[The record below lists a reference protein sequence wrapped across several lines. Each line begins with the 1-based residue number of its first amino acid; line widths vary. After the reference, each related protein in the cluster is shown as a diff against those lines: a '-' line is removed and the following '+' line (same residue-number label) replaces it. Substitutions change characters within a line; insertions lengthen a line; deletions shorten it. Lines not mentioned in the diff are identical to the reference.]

1 MREGRTWR
9 LSTDKASEE
18 FAGVCQKN
26 GAQLGGRGGTGRAR
40 GQERTKTIKTEELVT
55 WFCDGGDG
63 PTGMGWWLQCPGA
76 RPPPCFQLP
85 APTSD
90 CELDRNLVSRLCI
103 PASTSR
109 PAPPYLPHILCN
121 MVFRNTRQRGNKIQ
135 YMTFYSKSS
144 LFTHIF

>member
-55 WFCDGGDG
+55 WFCDGGGTVQQGWGGGCSAQG
-63 PTGMGWWLQCPGA
+63 PGHPHAFSSRRPRRTVSWTGTWSLRFAYLLVPLG
-76 RPPPCFQLP
+76 QLHP
-85 APTSD
+85 ISPTFFATWFL
-90 CELDRNLVSRLCI
+90 EI
-103 PASTSR
+103 
-109 PAPPYLPHILCN
+109 
-121 MVFRNTRQRGNKIQ
+121 QGNVVI
-135 YMTFYSKSS
+135 KSN
-144 LFTHIF
+144 I